1 MLASPVSQ
9 PSASAIA
16 ILPANII
23 MIGVSEYSTASLTQ
37 DGKKLIENAILMQL
51 GINIPMATEQIVNR
65 QSSNCKFIQNGQL
78 FIEASGA
85 LYDAMG
91 HRINR

>member
-23 MIGVSEYSTASLTQ
+23 MIGVSEYSTAHLTAQ
-37 DGKKLIENAILMQL
+37 GKRLIENAILLQL
-51 GINIPMATEQIVNR
+51 GIHMPEAIENQKSEIKNQ
-65 QSSNCKFIQNGQL
+65 KYLKDGQL
-78 FIEASGA
+78 FIQAGERI
-85 LYDAMG
+85 YDARG
-91 HRINR
+91 TRVR